1 MIAVVDYGAGN
12 LRSVTN
18 ALSRLGHRAKV
29 TRQATDILDAEA
41 VIFPG
46 VGAASYAMEG
56 LRQYGLDS
64 AIRQAVSGGQSL
76 LAICVGMQVL
86 FDSTEEDGGCRCLG
100 ILPGAVKRLPVGRK
114 IPHMGWNQVKQA
126 RGHPLFDGIND
137 GEDFYFVHSYYA
149 VPQTGKGTIGV
160 TEYGVSICSVIVE
173 GNLVATQF
181 HPERSGASGLMMYGN
196 FLKMAGVR
204 GS

>member
-29 TRQATDILDAEA
+29 TRQATDMLNAEA

-64 AIRQAVSGGQSL
+64 AMRQAVSGGQPL

-100 ILPGAVKRLPVGRK
+100 ILPGAVKRLPVGLK

-137 GEDFYFVHSYYA
+137 GEDFYFVHSYHA
-149 VPQTGKGTIGV
+149 VPQNDKGTIGV
-160 TEYGVSICSVIVE
+160 TEYGMSICSVIAE